1 MLQNLFI
8 PARSLASVANHSTS
22 VRQAASQ
29 AYHSTSVSQAYHST
43 SVRTVGQA
51 AGCIIQLLTSRT
63 LQTTGH
69 STLVRHLAT
78 TQSGSRSFLTSPPA
92 PGHNTSAMS
101 VEAAKALAGAAA
113 VNNHVNAA
121 TKVVGVGSGS
131 TIVYAVQRLAE
142 RVKEEGLE
150 VRCVPTSFQARQ
162 LILQHGLVLGDL
174 EIEGKIDVTIDGC
187 DEADRDLTLI
197 KGGGGCQT
205 QEKIVAEYSD
215 TFIVI
220 ADYRKDS
227 VKLGQAWKYIPIE
240 VVPMAYRPVMGRLG
254 DQLGGR
260 AELRMAKAKAGPVV
274 TDNGNLIV
282 DWYWD
287 QGREMNWREV
297 NTIIQC
303 MAGVVETGLFVGMAD
318 KAYFGMED
326 GSVMDRCRGGQ

>member
-8 PARSLASVANHSTS
+8 PARSLASVA
-22 VRQAASQ
+22 
-29 AYHSTSVSQAYHST
+29 YHSTSFRQAASQAYHST

-51 AGCIIQLLTSRT
+51 AGQLCIVQLLTSRT

-69 STLVRHLAT
+69 SHSTLARHLASLAT

-92 PGHNTSAMS
+92 PGHNSSAMS

-121 TKVVGVGSGS
+121 TKVVGIGSGS

-174 EIEGKIDVTIDGC
+174 EIEGRIDVTIDGC

-240 VVPMAYRPVMGRLG
+240 VVPMAYRPVMARLG

>member
-1 MLQNLFI
+1 
-8 PARSLASVANHSTS
+8 
-22 VRQAASQ
+22 
-29 AYHSTSVSQAYHST
+29 
-43 SVRTVGQA
+43 
-51 AGCIIQLLTSRT
+51 
-63 LQTTGH
+63 
-69 STLVRHLAT
+69 
-78 TQSGSRSFLTSPPA
+78 
-92 PGHNTSAMS
+92 MS

-113 VNNHVNAA
+113 VNNHVTAA

-142 RVKEEGLE
+142 RVREEGLQ
-150 VRCVPTSFQARQ
+150 VRCIPTSFQARQ
-162 LILQHGLVLGDL
+162 LIMQHGLVLGDL
-174 EIEGKIDVTIDGC
+174 EIDTKIDVTIDGC
-187 DEADRDLTLI
+187 DEADKDLTLI

-240 VVPMAYRPVMGRLG
+240 VIPMAYRQVMARLEE
-254 DQLGGR
+254 QMGGKG
-260 AELRMAKAKAGPVV
+260 ELRMAKAKAGPVV

-287 QGREMNWREV
+287 QAREMNWVEV
-297 NTIIQC
+297 NTTIQC

-318 KAYFGMED
+318 KAYFGQED
-326 GSVMDRCRGGQ
+326 GSVVDRDRN